1 MTLLFIAVSIIHFL
15 ARGLAKG
22 VEMIQ
27 PRDAMYETGDDIG
40 PRSHI
45 WFGAYHWFDRIR
57 DGALTAAVYWVVPAA
72 VPGVL
77 LLGWGL
83 TELTYSV
90 SRYATLW
97 PIQENVL
104 GTGIIVRGQLLTGL
118 YFIRLVG
125 GSILL
130 ILMH

>member
-1 MTLLFIAVSIIHFL
+1 MTALFIILGIIHFI

-27 PRDAMYETGDDIG
+27 PRDAMCEPRGDVG
-40 PRSHI
+40 PRSHV

-57 DGALTAAVYWVVPAA
+57 DGALIAAVYVVVPAA
-72 VPGVL
+72 IPGLL

-83 TELTYSV
+83 TELMYSV
-90 SRYATLW
+90 ARFATLW

-104 GTGIIVRGQLLTGL
+104 GTGITVRGQLLTGL